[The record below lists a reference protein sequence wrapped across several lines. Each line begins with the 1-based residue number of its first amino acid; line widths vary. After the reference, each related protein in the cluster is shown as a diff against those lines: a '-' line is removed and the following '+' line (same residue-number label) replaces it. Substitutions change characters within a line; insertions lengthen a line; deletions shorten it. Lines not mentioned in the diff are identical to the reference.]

1 MADIN
6 GIVQTVLFS
15 CLLIA
20 ASVWDLRKRII
31 PNSICIL
38 IALTGLIDFSPV
50 KFWGILAALPLL
62 IAALIKEGGM
72 GGGDIKITAASAFVL
87 GLPAG
92 IAGLTFALSTML
104 FWHLSLRAVCKTKQR
119 KPSVAKETAFPLA
132 PFLGIGF
139 MLAAIF
145 K

>member
-1 MADIN
+1 MEAN
-6 GIVQTVLFS
+6 GIAQAVPFS
-15 CLLIA
+15 CLLMA

-31 PNSICIL
+31 PDSICIL
-38 IALTGLIDFSPV
+38 IALTGLINFSPV
-50 KFWGILAALPLL
+50 KFLGILAALPLL

-72 GGGDIKITAASAFVL
+72 GGGDIKLTAASGFVL

-92 IAGLTFALSTML
+92 IAGLILALSMVL
-104 FWHLSLRAVCKTKQR
+104 FWHLSLRVACKIKRR

-139 MLAAIF
+139 MIAAIF